1 MPFSL
6 GRDDSTRLHGI
17 GHNHPTSAEWSTPIC
32 LVPIPSR
39 PHQVAGT
46 NGRIRIASD
55 WPPGHPVKKKQDIF
69 PPETRPLSAIKRRY
83 GAKGLCF
90 LTSPGK
96 LASGTL
102 RRTMRGFGAKSCPIV
117 ESQALAGDPPTS
129 YACARQ
135 GVKPPL
141 LFAMLF
147 LASSIT
153 HITMDSK
160 WYFPSFAADAT
171 DLYPRP
177 KCHPAWVA
185 SPPRVVPFLGDD

>member
-1 MPFSL
+1 MVDAHLPRAHPIAAAPGRWDQRPDPNRQRLASRAPRKKRNKTFS
-6 GRDDSTRLHGI
+6 
-17 GHNHPTSAEWSTPIC
+17 
-32 LVPIPSR
+32 
-39 PHQVAGT
+39 HQE
-46 NGRIRIASD
+46 S
-55 WPPGHPVKKKQDIF
+55 
-69 PPETRPLSAIKRRY
+69 RPLSAIKRRY

-102 RRTMRGFGAKSCPIV
+102 RRTMRGVSVPRAVQLSNHKLWPAIR
-117 ESQALAGDPPTS
+117 PPATLVLGKAS
-129 YACARQ
+129 N
-135 GVKPPL
+135 PL
-141 LFAMLF
+141 CSLPCFF